1 MKKAISVLWTIFIIC
16 IIVFI
21 ISFFVVESTA
31 GMWRVF
37 SIVMPL
43 AGISFWGPLFYG
55 HWMIGVRGRG
65 NNDNARREGK
75 KSVTAKYGKG

>member
-43 AGISFWGPLFYG
+43 AGISLWGAIVL
-55 HWMIGVRGRG
+55 WALDRWKS
-65 NNDNARREGK
+65 K
-75 KSVTAKYGKG
+75 KK

>member
-16 IIVFI
+16 IIVFS

-37 SIVMPL
+37 SITMPI
-43 AGISFWGPLFYG
+43 AGISFWGAIVL
-55 HWMIGVRGRG
+55 WALDDWRSRK
-65 NNDNARREGK
+65 R
-75 KSVTAKYGKG
+75 

>member
-1 MKKAISVLWTIFIIC
+1 MKKVITVLWTIFIIC

-43 AGISFWGPLFYG
+43 AGISFWGAIVL
-55 HWMIGVRGRG
+55 WALDDCRSRK
-65 NNDNARREGK
+65 R
-75 KSVTAKYGKG
+75 

>member
-21 ISFFVVESTA
+21 ISFFVVESTV

-43 AGISFWGPLFYG
+43 AGISLWGAIVL
-55 HWMIGVRGRG
+55 WALDDWRSRK
-65 NNDNARREGK
+65 R
-75 KSVTAKYGKG
+75 

>member
-1 MKKAISVLWTIFIIC
+1 MKKTITVLWTIFIIC

-43 AGISFWGPLFYG
+43 AGISFWGAIVFWALDD
-55 HWMIGVRGRG
+55 WRSRK
-65 NNDNARREGK
+65 R
-75 KSVTAKYGKG
+75 

>member
-21 ISFFVVESTA
+21 ISFLGVESTA

-43 AGISFWGPLFYG
+43 AGISFWGAIVL
-55 HWMIGVRGRG
+55 WAL
-65 NNDNARREGK
+65 DLWKSK
-75 KSVTAKYGKG
+75 KK